1 MGLLVRTSQCL
12 SSKSMHL
19 YSQIPKKSY
28 LKGAL
33 FKVVRRHLSQAQ
45 VSTALRPFYFLVH
58 PDLLA
63 KFPKEQAVNESSLK
77 SLKMYLNVMIDDR
90 KIVPEP
96 ITTTF
101 YIKPRSQRERQN
113 KTKLKSVRLNLTKE
127 RKVRSAVIKILE
139 GCDLPT
145 YYVDSIP
152 ER

>member
-1 MGLLVRTSQCL
+1 MGLLVRTSRCVN
-12 SSKSMHL
+12 SKCVYL
-19 YSQIPKKSY
+19 YSNVPKNPY
-28 LKGAL
+28 LKDAL
-33 FKVVRRHLSQAQ
+33 FNIVKRKLTQAQ

-113 KTKLKSVRLNLTKE
+113 KTNLKSVRLNLTKE
-127 RKVRSAVIKILE
+127 RRVRSAVIKILK

-145 YYVDSIP
+145 SYVDSIP

>member
-1 MGLLVRTSQCL
+1 MGLLTKASQCIHPRYV
-12 SSKSMHL
+12 HL
-19 YSQIPKKSY
+19 DSNA
-28 LKGAL
+28 LKL
-33 FKVVRRHLSQAQ
+33 LHLNETWLKITRRNLSQAQ

-90 KIVPEP
+90 KIVPNP
-96 ITTTF
+96 IATTF
-101 YIKPRSQRERQN
+101 YIKPRSQRERLN
-113 KTKLKSVRLNLTKE
+113 KTKLKSVRLHLTQE
-127 RKVRSAVIKILE
+127 PKVRSAVIKILK

-145 YYVDSIP
+145 SYVDSIP

>member
-1 MGLLVRTSQCL
+1 MGLLIRTSQCMGSNYL
-12 SSKSMHL
+12 HL
-19 YSQIPKKSY
+19 YSNIPKGLQMNDTWQKT
-28 LKGAL
+28 
-33 FKVVRRHLSQAQ
+33 VRRHLTHAQ

-90 KIVPEP
+90 KVVPNP

-101 YIKPRSQRERQN
+101 YIKPRSQRERLN
-113 KTKLKSVRLNLTKE
+113 KAKLKSVRLHLTQE
-127 RKVRSAVIKILE
+127 RKVRSAVIKILK

-145 YYVDSIP
+145 SYVDSIP

>member
-1 MGLLVRTSQCL
+1 MGLLTKASQCIYPRYV
-12 SSKSMHL
+12 HL
-19 YSQIPKKSY
+19 DSNA
-28 LKGAL
+28 LKL
-33 FKVVRRHLSQAQ
+33 LHLNETWLKITRRNLSQAQ

-90 KIVPEP
+90 KIVPNP

-101 YIKPRSQRERQN
+101 YIKPRSQRERLN
-113 KTKLKSVRLNLTKE
+113 KTKLKSVRLHLTQE
-127 RKVRSAVIKILE
+127 PKVRSAVIKILK

-145 YYVDSIP
+145 SYVDSIP